1 MAKRRDTPKLL
12 WINSEY
18 GLPAQSVTETFAF
31 LGKRGG
37 GKSSAAVKLA
47 EEMFANG
54 HQWVAIDPKGD
65 WWGIRSSRDGS
76 GPGLPVLVLGGRHGD
91 LPLEASAGALIAE
104 LVVGRGVTAVLDVSL
119 FSKAE
124 QIRFVTDFAETL
136 FRRLG
141 DEPRP
146 VHIFLEEAEEFLP
159 QRVDARAARMVG
171 AYSKIAKQGRTFGLG
186 VSLITQRSAS
196 LNKDA
201 LSQTDTLVLF
211 RTTSPHDRKAVV
223 AWADHHGEAAEIAES
238 LSSLDLGESWI
249 LSPGFLGE
257 IVRVRWDRRSTF
269 DSGSTPV
276 AGGKRKAPTSLADI
290 DLDEIQ
296 GLMAETTERAAENDP
311 KALRQRV
318 RRLENELKT
327 ALTKN
332 ARPAAPPEIHEVEVV
347 VERQVEVIPA
357 WAIELVE
364 EAVRIVE
371 DYGSDLTRL
380 AAKTVEAHSD
390 LLKSASALK
399 DHEPVPVVPTNTTPA
414 GPSGMN
420 PADRTQAHQATSSRA
435 PAAPRPAPAAPARP
449 TSNLSPSAANANG
462 SGDVKLG
469 KREKSILTVLAQFPD
484 GRTQRQIALLTG
496 YSPKSSTIGAGLSNL
511 RKHGFVTSGGSVVAA
526 TTEGV
531 EALGGDF
538 EPLPQGQAL
547 YDYWMG
553 QLGARER
560 AFLPILVDAYP
571 DPVTHD
577 DLAEATG
584 YSPESSTIGAGMS
597 KLRGLG
603 LVDGWAASAEFVE
616 SIGR

>member
-1 MAKRRDTPKLL
+1 MPSPRDSGVLRIAP
-12 WINSEY
+12 NFS
-18 GLPAQSVTETFAF
+18 LPPEAVTETFAF
-31 LGKRGG
+31 LAKRGG
-37 GKSSAAVKLA
+37 GKSNSAVVMA
-47 EEMFANG
+47 EEMLRLG

-65 WWGIRSSRDGS
+65 WWGIRSSADGK
-76 GPGLPVLVLGGRHGD
+76 GPGLKVLVLGGRHGD

-104 LVVGRGVTAVLDVSL
+104 LVVDRFVTAVLDVSL

-124 QIRFVTDFAETL
+124 QIRFVTDFAETM
-136 FRRLG
+136 FRRIG
-141 DEPRP
+141 DDPRP
-146 VHIFLEEAEEFLP
+146 IHLFLEEAEEFLP

-223 AWADHHGEAAEIAES
+223 AWADHHGEARDIAES
-238 LSSLDLGESWI
+238 LSGLAPGESWI
-249 LSPGFLGE
+249 LSPGFLGSIE
-257 IVRVRWDRRSTF
+257 RVQWNRRSTF

-276 AGGKRKAPTSLADI
+276 VGKRGAAPLSLADV
-290 DLDEIQ
+290 DLDEISK
-296 GLMAETTERAAENDP
+296 LMAETVERVAESDP
-311 KALRQRV
+311 KALRKKVKALEAELAKSRV
-318 RRLENELKT
+318 SGAEVR
-327 ALTKN
+327 
-332 ARPAAPPEIHEVEVV
+332 EVEVR
-347 VERQVEVIPA
+347 VEVPVEVIPD
-357 WAIELVE
+357 WAIKVVE
-364 EAVRIVE
+364 DAVRIVE
-371 DYGSDLTRL
+371 DYGSDLTHL
-380 AAKTVEAHSD
+380 ADKTVTAHAE
-390 LLKSASALK
+390 LLKDASALR
-399 DHEPVPVVPTNTTPA
+399 DHERSHIASPAPT
-414 GPSGMN
+414 
-420 PADRTQAHQATSSRA
+420 HA
-435 PAAPRPAPAAPARP
+435 PRSAPRPVPQVTAAEGTRKLPTPPVPRPASTAGF
-449 TSNLSPSAANANG
+449 SPDG
-462 SGDVKLG
+462 VKLG

-511 RKHGFVTSGGSVVAA
+511 RKEGFVTSGGAVVQA
-526 TTEGV
+526 TPEGV
-531 EALGGDF
+531 EALGDDF

-571 DPVTHD
+571 HPVTHD

-603 LVDGWAASAEFVE
+603 LVEGWAASVEFVE
-616 SIGR
+616 SIGH